1 MINQNVGG
9 GNPGE
14 AGGCCATQERKADWD
29 KVFANNKEWD

>member
-14 AGGCCATQERKADWD
+14 AGCCATQERKADWD
-29 KVFANNKEWD
+29 KVFRNNKEWD